1 MNKRNSGSRYC
12 REDKTVPFLLLFI
25 LLPHLVFSKKD
36 WLPDSPLLFTH
47 QQKQQQTSMCEE
59 LIRPMG
65 YPCVEHKVKT
75 EDGYILAI
83 QRIQHGKAGFKTG
96 KYPPV
101 FLQHGLFMGGD
112 SWFLNPTDESLGYI
126 LADQGFD
133 VWVGNVRGTQW
144 SYGHISLLEDQSEF
158 WDWSWEDLSLYDLK
172 SMIKYVSTFTKS
184 KVFFVGHSQG
194 TIMGL
199 ASFTMPETVEMVQA
213 AALLCPISYLNHISS
228 SLILTAVNLH
238 LDQILLT
245 LGYSKLNFRSDT
257 DVALVDF
264 LCDHGIDCINLL
276 SSITGENC
284 CFNSSRIDYY
294 LQYEPQPSSAKNLNH
309 LFQMIRTGN
318 FAKYDYG
325 FWGNLKTYGS
335 LNPPDFN
342 LADIPASFPIWM
354 AYGGNDALADII
366 DINRTINE
374 LKTTPQLLYRGSY
387 GHIDFLLSV
396 TAKHDV
402 YEQLV
407 GFFHSQGQHSSSI

>member
-1 MNKRNSGSRYC
+1 MNNNSHSPYR
-12 REDKTVPFLLLFI
+12 RENGIIPSLLLFVL
-25 LLPHLVFSKKD
+25 LLPRLVFSKKD
-36 WLPDSPLLFTH
+36 WFPDSPLLFTH

-112 SWFLNPTDESLGYI
+112 SRFLNPTDESLGYI

-245 LGYSKLNFRSDT
+245 LGYSKLNFR
-257 DVALVDF
+257 
-264 LCDHGIDCINLL
+264 
-276 SSITGENC
+276 
-284 CFNSSRIDYY
+284 R
-294 LQYEPQPSSAKNLNH
+294 
-309 LFQMIRTGN
+309 
-318 FAKYDYG
+318 
-325 FWGNLKTYGS
+325 FWFIVLT
-335 LNPPDFN
+335 
-342 LADIPASFPIWM
+342 
-354 AYGGNDALADII
+354 
-366 DINRTINE
+366 
-374 LKTTPQLLYRGSY
+374 
-387 GHIDFLLSV
+387 
-396 TAKHDV
+396 
-402 YEQLV
+402 
-407 GFFHSQGQHSSSI
+407 